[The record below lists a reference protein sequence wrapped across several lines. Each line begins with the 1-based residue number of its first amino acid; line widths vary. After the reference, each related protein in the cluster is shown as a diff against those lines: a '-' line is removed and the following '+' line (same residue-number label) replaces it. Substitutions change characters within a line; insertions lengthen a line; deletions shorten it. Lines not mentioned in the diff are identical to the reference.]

1 MCQRAKGG
9 LSKNIQGY
17 RDGGQEGRE
26 ERLEERKAGKNGGR
40 QREK

>member
-26 ERLEERKAGKNGGR
+26 ERLEERKAEETMSQER
-40 QREK
+40 I